1 MLQVLVSIQ
10 ALVLNEKPYYN
21 EPGVASS
28 ESASHVYN
36 ENAFLITCKTSYLL
50 LRIPPSERFG
60 FSQACNEY
68 ANGCMSVGY
77 YSSDFPR
84 PSKSDTSFS
93 GVQGEDHWH
102 LLSSAS
108 SSVSTQWSFFGMF
121 GRTLGSRDEA
131 IQKQKQRNLQG
142 QERLEALQEAKQN
155 QWNLQE
161 CHENDNYWFFNSLN
175 LCFSFFYLW
184 TSAHNPNLCFFLF
197 YVWTS
202 SSISHSLLWSID

>member
-93 GVQGEDHWH
+93 GVQAFRLNGASLECLDEH
-102 LLSSAS
+102 LDLE
-108 SSVSTQWSFFGMF
+108 M
-121 GRTLGSRDEA
+121 
-131 IQKQKQRNLQG
+131 KQSKNKNSGIFKDKNVLKLYR
-142 QERLEALQEAKQN
+142 KQN
-155 QWNLQE
+155 KTSEIFKNELAVRGLLEIIMPSNL
-161 CHENDNYWFFNSLN
+161 HRLSVGIMN
-175 LCFSFFYLW
+175 
-184 TSAHNPNLCFFLF
+184 
-197 YVWTS
+197 
-202 SSISHSLLWSID
+202 

>member
-1 MLQVLVSIQ
+1 
-10 ALVLNEKPYYN
+10 
-21 EPGVASS
+21 
-28 ESASHVYN
+28 
-36 ENAFLITCKTSYLL
+36 
-50 LRIPPSERFG
+50 
-60 FSQACNEY
+60 
-68 ANGCMSVGY
+68 MSVGY

-161 CHENDNYWFFNSLN
+161 CHENDNYWFEPMGYPFKFGL
-175 LCFSFFYLW
+175 
-184 TSAHNPNLCFFLF
+184 FFLLRTTIL
-197 YVWTS
+197 YYDS
-202 SSISHSLLWSID
+202 SKYPIQLTQYYQMSQSSKIDSFNTINIIF